1 LHLEVLVTRLIREF
15 GVSANVGK
23 PQVAYRETISEEA
36 VVEYAVDR
44 SLGESVQFAGVEIGC
59 YPRERGE
66 GFDFRDEFGDDDFPD
81 EFRRAVEA
89 GIRDSR
95 DSGPIAGYPLLDV
108 GARLISAKWSE
119 DSSTAMAFRVAAA
132 TAFSRALV
140 EASPVL
146 LEPVMAVEV
155 VVPETNVGDILNDL
169 AVRNAHIEH
178 VGDRRNLKVVSAT
191 VPLAEMF
198 GYSTALR
205 NLSQGRATYTMQFSQ
220 YRRLP
225 QQREKELLE
234 RIRGY

>member
-1 LHLEVLVTRLIREF
+1 
-15 GVSANVGK
+15 
-23 PQVAYRETISEEA
+23 
-36 VVEYAVDR
+36 
-44 SLGESVQFAGVEIGC
+44 
-59 YPRERGE
+59 
-66 GFDFRDEFGDDDFPD
+66 
-81 EFRRAVEA
+81 
-89 GIRDSR
+89 
-95 DSGPIAGYPLLDV
+95 
-108 GARLISAKWSE
+108 
-119 DSSTAMAFRVAAA
+119 
-132 TAFSRALV
+132 
-140 EASPVL
+140 
-146 LEPVMAVEV
+146 
-155 VVPETNVGDILNDL
+155 NDL